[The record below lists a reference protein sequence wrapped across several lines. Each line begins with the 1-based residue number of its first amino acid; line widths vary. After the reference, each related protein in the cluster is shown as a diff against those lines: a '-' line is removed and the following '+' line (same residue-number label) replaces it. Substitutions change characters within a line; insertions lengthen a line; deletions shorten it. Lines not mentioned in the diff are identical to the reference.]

1 MQETRMTMES
11 KLKLEQELEHL
22 NTVGRDEI
30 AERIQIARSFGD
42 LSENAE
48 YNEAMDEQAR
58 MEARITKIEQDLLNV
73 VIIDEESVDTS
84 TVSTG
89 SRVKV
94 KDLELDETFEYHIL
108 GKNESDPDAGIIS
121 DESPIGRALLGRKKN
136 EVVQVEVPSGA
147 ILEFKI
153 LKITR

>member
-22 NTVGRDEI
+22 KTVGRDEI

-89 SRVKV
+89 
-94 KDLELDETFEYHIL
+94 FPCQ
-108 GKNESDPDAGIIS
+108 G
-121 DESPIGRALLGRKKN
+121 
-136 EVVQVEVPSGA
+136 
-147 ILEFKI
+147 
-153 LKITR
+153 